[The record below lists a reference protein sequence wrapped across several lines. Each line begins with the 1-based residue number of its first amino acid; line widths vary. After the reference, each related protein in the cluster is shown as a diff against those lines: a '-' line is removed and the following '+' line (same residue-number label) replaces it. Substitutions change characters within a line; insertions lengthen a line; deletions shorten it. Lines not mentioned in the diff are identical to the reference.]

1 MLSFLAGR
9 LTMGFLTVFVTT
21 ILVTLLIHLVPGDP
35 VQIMYAQSQGTTPE
49 QMEEVRKSLGLDKP
63 IPVQYAMFIGRLME
77 GDLGNTIRG
86 GQPVLDVILQ
96 RLPNTIVLAVAAMAI
111 AILIGVPIGFFAA
124 YKQGTI
130 WDVAL
135 MITAIAGIS
144 MPHFWLGL
152 ILLFY
157 FAVDLGWLPVSGGG
171 PLNLVLPAVTL
182 GLSNAA
188 IFARLTRSSMID
200 VLSQDFVQTA
210 IAKGLPKKLVL
221 RRHVLRAGLI
231 PIITMM
237 GLQFAFMMGGAIV
250 VENIFSWNGVG
261 RMAVEAI
268 FQRDY
273 PIIQGFILTFAVVVV
288 FVSIMLDAVYAFID
302 PRIRRSQT

>member
-1 MLSFLAGR
+1 MWRFLSTRILMGA
-9 LTMGFLTVFVTT
+9 LTIWITTV
-21 ILVTLLIHLVPGDP
+21 LVTLLIHAVPGDP

-49 QMEEVRKSLGLDKP
+49 QIEEVRRSLGLDRP
-63 IPVQYAMFIGRLME
+63 IPVQYAMFMERLAQ

-86 GQPVLDVILQ
+86 GQPVLDVIMQ
-96 RLPNTIVLAVAAMAI
+96 RLPNTLVLACAAMFI
-111 AILIGVPIGFFAA
+111 AVLIGVPIGFLAA
-124 YKQGTI
+124 YRKGSLTDI
-130 WDVAL
+130 TL
-135 MITAIAGIS
+135 MIIAIAGIS

-152 ILLFY
+152 MLLFY
-157 FAVDLGWLPVSGGG
+157 FAVELGWLPVSGNGW
-171 PLNLVLPAVTL
+171 LNLVLPALTL

-200 VLSQDFVQTA
+200 VMNQDYVQTA
-210 IAKGLPKKLVL
+210 LAKGLPKALVL
-221 RRHVLRAGLI
+221 RRHVLRAGLL
-231 PIITMM
+231 PVVTMM

-273 PIIQGFILTFAVVVV
+273 PIIQGFILTFSVVVV
-288 FVSIMLDAVYAFID
+288 LVAITIDALYAVLD
-302 PRIRRSQT
+302 PRIRRS

>member
-1 MLSFLAGR
+1 MGA
-9 LTMGFLTVFVTT
+9 LTIWITT
-21 ILVTLLIHLVPGDP
+21 ILVTLLIHAVPGDP

-49 QMEEVRKSLGLDKP
+49 QIEEVRRSLGLDRP
-63 IPVQYAMFIGRLME
+63 IPVQYAMFIERLVQ

-96 RLPNTIVLAVAAMAI
+96 RLPNTLLLACSAMFV
-111 AILIGVPIGFFAA
+111 AILIGVPIGFLAA
-124 YKQGTI
+124 YNEGSLTDI
-130 WDVAL
+130 AL
-135 MITAIAGIS
+135 MMVVIAGIS

-152 ILLFY
+152 LLLFY
-157 FAVDLGWLPVSGGG
+157 FALELGWLPVSGNGW
-171 PLNLVLPAVTL
+171 LNLILPALTL

-200 VLSQDFVQTA
+200 IMSQDYVQTA
-210 IAKGLPKKLVL
+210 FAKGLPKALVL
-221 RRHVLRAGLI
+221 RRHVLRAGLL
-231 PIITMM
+231 PVVTMM

-273 PIIQGFILTFAVVVV
+273 PIIQGFILTFSVVVV
-288 FVSIMLDAVYAFID
+288 VVAIAIDTIYAVLD
-302 PRIRRSQT
+302 PRIRRS

>member
-1 MLSFLAGR
+1 MGA
-9 LTMGFLTVFVTT
+9 LTIWITT
-21 ILVTLLIHLVPGDP
+21 ILVTLLIHAVPGDP

-49 QMEEVRKSLGLDKP
+49 QIEEVRRSLGLDRP
-63 IPVQYAMFIGRLME
+63 IPIQYAMFIERLLH

-86 GQPVLDVILQ
+86 GQPVLDVIMQ
-96 RLPNTIVLAVAAMAI
+96 RLPNTLMLACAAMFV
-111 AILIGVPIGFFAA
+111 AILIGVPIGFLAA
-124 YKQGTI
+124 YREGSVVDI
-130 WDVAL
+130 SL
-135 MITAIAGIS
+135 MVLAIAGIS

-152 ILLFY
+152 MLLFF
-157 FAVDLGWLPVSGGG
+157 FALELGWLPVSGSG
-171 PLNLVLPAVTL
+171 PLNLILPALTL

-200 VLSQDFVQTA
+200 VMGQDYVQTA
-210 IAKGLPKKLVL
+210 FAKGLPKALVM
-221 RRHVLRAGLI
+221 RRHVLRAGLL
-231 PIITMM
+231 PVVTMM

-273 PIIQGFILTFAVVVV
+273 PIIQGFILTFSVVVV
-288 FVSIMLDAVYAFID
+288 TVAIVIDALYAVLD
-302 PRIRRSQT
+302 PRIRRA

>member
-1 MLSFLAGR
+1 MGA
-9 LTMGFLTVFVTT
+9 LTIWITT
-21 ILVTLLIHLVPGDP
+21 ILVTLLIHAVPGDP

-49 QMEEVRKSLGLDKP
+49 QIEEVRRSLGLDRP
-63 IPVQYAMFIGRLME
+63 IAVQYAMFIERLVQ
-77 GDLGNTIRG
+77 GDLGHTIRG

-96 RLPNTIVLAVAAMAI
+96 RLPNTLLLACAAMFV
-111 AILIGVPIGFFAA
+111 AILIGVPLGFLAA
-124 YKQGTI
+124 YREGSLTDI
-130 WDVAL
+130 AL
-135 MITAIAGIS
+135 MMVAIAGIS

-152 ILLFY
+152 LLLFY
-157 FAVDLGWLPVSGGG
+157 FALELGWLPVSGNGW
-171 PLNLVLPAVTL
+171 LNLILPALTL

-200 VLSQDFVQTA
+200 VMSQDYVQTA
-210 IAKGLPKKLVL
+210 FAKGLPKALVL
-221 RRHVLRAGLI
+221 RRHVLRAGLL
-231 PIITMM
+231 PVVTMM

-273 PIIQGFILTFAVVVV
+273 PIVQGFILTFSVVVV
-288 FVSIMLDAVYAFID
+288 FVAIAIDALYAVLD
-302 PRIRRSQT
+302 PRIRRS

>member
-1 MLSFLAGR
+1 MWRFLGTRIATGA
-9 LTMGFLTVFVTT
+9 LTIWVTT
-21 ILVTLLIHLVPGDP
+21 VLVTLLIHAVPGDP

-49 QMEEVRKSLGLDKP
+49 QIEEVRRSLGLDRS
-63 IPVQYAMFIGRLME
+63 IPVQYLMFMERLFQ

-86 GQPVLDVILQ
+86 GQPVLDVILE
-96 RLPNTIVLAVAAMAI
+96 RLPNTLVLACAAMLI
-111 AILIGVPIGFFAA
+111 AILIGVPIGFLAA
-124 YKQGTI
+124 YREGSLIDTG
-130 WDVAL
+130 L
-135 MITAIAGIS
+135 MILAIGGIS

-152 ILLFY
+152 MLLFL
-157 FAVDLGWLPVSGGG
+157 FALELGWLPVSGNG
-171 PLNLVLPAVTL
+171 PLNLILPAMTL

-200 VLSQDFVQTA
+200 VMQQDFVQTA
-210 IAKGLPKKLVL
+210 YAKGLPKSLVL
-221 RRHVLRAGLI
+221 RRHVLRAGLL
-231 PIITMM
+231 PVVTMM

-273 PIIQGFILTFAVVVV
+273 PVIQGFILTFSIVVVV
-288 FVSIMLDAVYAFID
+288 VAISIDALYAVLD
-302 PRIRRSQT
+302 PRIRRS

>member
-1 MLSFLAGR
+1 MWRFLGTRIA
-9 LTMGFLTVFVTT
+9 MGVFTIWVTT
-21 ILVTLLIHLVPGDP
+21 VLVTLLIHAVPGDP

-49 QMEEVRKSLGLDKP
+49 QIEEVRRSLGLDRP
-63 IPVQYAMFIGRLME
+63 IPVQYAMFMERLVQ

-96 RLPNTIVLAVAAMAI
+96 RLPNTLVLACAAMFI
-111 AILIGVPIGFFAA
+111 AILIGVPIGFLAA
-124 YKQGTI
+124 YREGTVI
-130 WDVAL
+130 DIGL
-135 MITAIAGIS
+135 MMIAIAGIS

-152 ILLFY
+152 MLLFF
-157 FAVDLGWLPVSGGG
+157 FALELGWLPVSGNG
-171 PLNLVLPAVTL
+171 PLNLILPALTL

-200 VLSQDFVQTA
+200 VMSQDYVQTA
-210 IAKGLPKKLVL
+210 FAKGLPKALVL
-221 RRHVLRAGLI
+221 RRHVLRAGLL
-231 PIITMM
+231 PVVTMM

-273 PIIQGFILTFAVVVV
+273 PIIQGFILTFSVVVV
-288 FVSIMLDAVYAFID
+288 FVAIAIDALYAVLD
-302 PRIRRSQT
+302 PRIRRA

>member
-1 MLSFLAGR
+1 MLRFIGTRIAMGA
-9 LTMGFLTVFVTT
+9 LTIWVTT
-21 ILVTLLIHLVPGDP
+21 MLVTLLIHAVPGDP

-49 QMEEVRKSLGLDKP
+49 QIEQVRRSLGLDRS
-63 IPVQYAMFIGRLME
+63 IPVQYLMYMERLLQ

-86 GQPVLDVILQ
+86 GQPVLEVILQ
-96 RLPNTIVLAVAAMAI
+96 RLPNTLVLAVAAMFIAI
-111 AILIGVPIGFFAA
+111 AIGVPIGFLAA
-124 YKQGTI
+124 YREGTI
-130 WDVAL
+130 IDTGL
-135 MITAIAGIS
+135 MVLAIAGIS

-152 ILLFY
+152 VLLFF
-157 FAVDLGWLPVSGGG
+157 FALELGWLPVSGND
-171 PLNLVLPAVTL
+171 PMNLILPALTL

-200 VLSQDFVQTA
+200 VMNQDFVQTA
-210 IAKGLPKKLVL
+210 FAKGLPKAMVL
-221 RRHVLRAGLI
+221 RRHVLRAGLL
-231 PIITMM
+231 PVVTMM

-273 PIIQGFILTFAVVVV
+273 PIIQGFILTFSVVVV
-288 FVSIMLDAVYAFID
+288 VVAIAVDALYAVLD
-302 PRIRRSQT
+302 PRIRRA

>member
-1 MLSFLAGR
+1 MLRFIGTRIAMGA
-9 LTMGFLTVFVTT
+9 LTIWVTT
-21 ILVTLLIHLVPGDP
+21 VLVTLLIHAVPGDP

-49 QMEEVRKSLGLDKP
+49 QIEQVRRSLGLDRS
-63 IPVQYAMFIGRLME
+63 IPVQYLMYVERLFQ

-86 GQPVLDVILQ
+86 GQPVLEVILQ
-96 RLPNTIVLAVAAMAI
+96 RLPNTLVLAVAAMFI
-111 AILIGVPIGFFAA
+111 AIVIGVPIGFLAA
-124 YKQGTI
+124 YREGTI
-130 WDVAL
+130 VDIGL
-135 MITAIAGIS
+135 MVLAIAGIS

-152 ILLFY
+152 MLLFF
-157 FAVDLGWLPVSGGG
+157 FALELGWLPVSGND
-171 PLNLVLPAVTL
+171 PMNLILPALTL

-200 VLSQDFVQTA
+200 VMNQDFVQTA
-210 IAKGLPKKLVL
+210 FAKGLPKAMVL
-221 RRHVLRAGLI
+221 RRHVLRAGLL
-231 PIITMM
+231 PVVTMM

-273 PIIQGFILTFAVVVV
+273 PIIQGFILTFSVVVV
-288 FVSIMLDAVYAFID
+288 VVTIAVDALYAVLD
-302 PRIRRSQT
+302 PRIRRA

>member
-1 MLSFLAGR
+1 MLRFLAGR
-9 LTMGFLTVFVTT
+9 IAMGVLTVFVTT
-21 ILVTLLIHLVPGDP
+21 VLVTLLIHLVPGDP
-35 VQIMYAQSQGTTPE
+35 VQIMYAQSQGSTPE
-49 QMEEVRKSLGLDKP
+49 QIEEVRRNLGLDQP
-63 IPVQYAMFIGRLME
+63 IYIQYVQYLGRLSE
-77 GDLGNTIRG
+77 GDLGHTIRG

-96 RLPNTIVLAVAAMAI
+96 RLPNTIVLAIAAMAVAI
-111 AILIGVPIGFFAA
+111 AIGLPLGFFAA
-124 YKQGTI
+124 YYRGSLIDTGLM
-130 WDVAL
+130 AL
-135 MITAIAGIS
+135 AIAGIS

-152 ILLFY
+152 ILLFF
-157 FAVDLGWLPVSGGG
+157 FAVELGWLPVSGSG
-171 PLNLVLPAVTL
+171 PANLILPAVTL

-200 VLSQDFVQTA
+200 VMNQDFVQTA
-210 IAKGLPKKLVL
+210 LAKGLPRTLVF
-221 RRHVLRAGLI
+221 RRHVLRAGLV
-231 PIITMM
+231 PLITMM

-288 FVSIMLDAVYAFID
+288 CVSICLDALYALID
-302 PRIRRSQT
+302 PRIRRAV

>member
-1 MLSFLAGR
+1 
-9 LTMGFLTVFVTT
+9 
-21 ILVTLLIHLVPGDP
+21 VPGDP

-49 QMEEVRKSLGLDKP
+49 QIEQVRRSLGLDRS
-63 IPVQYAMFIGRLME
+63 IPVQYLMYVERLFQ

-86 GQPVLDVILQ
+86 GQPVLEVILQ
-96 RLPNTIVLAVAAMAI
+96 RLPNTLVLAVAAMFI
-111 AILIGVPIGFFAA
+111 AIVIGVPIGFLAA
-124 YKQGTI
+124 YREGTI
-130 WDVAL
+130 VDIGL
-135 MITAIAGIS
+135 MVLAIAGIS

-152 ILLFY
+152 MLLFF
-157 FAVDLGWLPVSGGG
+157 FALELGWLPVSGND
-171 PLNLVLPAVTL
+171 PMNLILPALTL

-200 VLSQDFVQTA
+200 VMNQDFVQTA
-210 IAKGLPKKLVL
+210 FAKGLPKAMVL
-221 RRHVLRAGLI
+221 RRHVLRAGLL
-231 PIITMM
+231 PVVTMM

-273 PIIQGFILTFAVVVV
+273 PIIQGFILTFSVVVV
-288 FVSIMLDAVYAFID
+288 VVTIAVDALYAVLD
-302 PRIRRSQT
+302 PRIRRA

>member
-1 MLSFLAGR
+1 MWRFLGTRIAMGA
-9 LTMGFLTVFVTT
+9 LTIWITT
-21 ILVTLLIHLVPGDP
+21 ILVTLLIHAVPGDP

-49 QMEEVRKSLGLDKP
+49 QIEEVRRSLGLDRP
-63 IPVQYAMFIGRLME
+63 IPVQYVMFLERLLQ
-77 GDLGNTIRG
+77 GDLGTTIRG

-96 RLPNTIVLAVAAMAI
+96 RLPNTLMLACAAMFI
-111 AILIGVPIGFFAA
+111 AILIGVPIGFLAA
-124 YKQGTI
+124 YREGSLVDI
-130 WDVAL
+130 GL
-135 MITAIAGIS
+135 MMIAIAGIS

-152 ILLFY
+152 MLLFF
-157 FAVDLGWLPVSGGG
+157 FALELGWLPVSGNG
-171 PLNLVLPAVTL
+171 PLNLILPALTL

-200 VLSQDFVQTA
+200 VMGQDFVQTA
-210 IAKGLPKKLVL
+210 YAKGLPKGLVL
-221 RRHVLRAGLI
+221 RRHVLRAGLL
-231 PIITMM
+231 PVVTMM

-273 PIIQGFILTFAVVVV
+273 PIIQGF
-288 FVSIMLDAVYAFID
+288 
-302 PRIRRSQT
+302 

>member
-1 MLSFLAGR
+1 MWRFLSTRILMGA
-9 LTMGFLTVFVTT
+9 LTIWITTV
-21 ILVTLLIHLVPGDP
+21 LVTLLIHAVPGDP

-49 QMEEVRKSLGLDKP
+49 QIEEVRRSLGLDRP
-63 IPVQYAMFIGRLME
+63 IPVQYAMFMERLAQ

-86 GQPVLDVILQ
+86 GQPVLDVIMQ
-96 RLPNTIVLAVAAMAI
+96 RLPNTLVLACAAMFI
-111 AILIGVPIGFFAA
+111 AVLIGVPIGFLAA
-124 YKQGTI
+124 YRKGSLTDI
-130 WDVAL
+130 TL
-135 MITAIAGIS
+135 MIIAIAGIS

-152 ILLFY
+152 VLLFF
-157 FAVDLGWLPVSGGG
+157 FAVELGWLPVSGNGW
-171 PLNLVLPAVTL
+171 LNLVLPALTL

-200 VLSQDFVQTA
+200 VMNQDYVQTA
-210 IAKGLPKKLVL
+210 LAKGLPKTLVL
-221 RRHVLRAGLI
+221 RRHVLRAGLL
-231 PIITMM
+231 PVVTMM

-273 PIIQGFILTFAVVVV
+273 PIIQGFILTFSVVVV
-288 FVSIMLDAVYAFID
+288 LVAITIDAFYAVLD
-302 PRIRRSQT
+302 PRIRRS

>member
-1 MLSFLAGR
+1 MWRFLGTRIATGA
-9 LTMGFLTVFVTT
+9 LTIWVTT
-21 ILVTLLIHLVPGDP
+21 VLVTLLIHAVPGDP

-49 QMEEVRKSLGLDKP
+49 QIEEVRRSLGLDRS
-63 IPVQYAMFIGRLME
+63 IPVQYLMFMERLFQ

-86 GQPVLDVILQ
+86 GQPVLDVILE
-96 RLPNTIVLAVAAMAI
+96 RLPNTLVLACAAMII
-111 AILIGVPIGFFAA
+111 AILIGVPIGFLAA
-124 YKQGTI
+124 YREGSLIDTG
-130 WDVAL
+130 L
-135 MITAIAGIS
+135 MILAIGGIS

-152 ILLFY
+152 MLLFL
-157 FAVDLGWLPVSGGG
+157 FALELGWLPVSGNG
-171 PLNLVLPAVTL
+171 PLNLILPAMTL

-200 VLSQDFVQTA
+200 VMQQDFVQTA
-210 IAKGLPKKLVL
+210 YAKGLPKSLVL
-221 RRHVLRAGLI
+221 RRHVLRAGLL
-231 PIITMM
+231 PVVTMM

-273 PIIQGFILTFAVVVV
+273 PVIQGFILTFSIVVVV
-288 FVSIMLDAVYAFID
+288 VAISIDALYAVLD
-302 PRIRRSQT
+302 PRIRRS

>member
-1 MLSFLAGR
+1 MWRFLGTRIAMGA
-9 LTMGFLTVFVTT
+9 LTIWITT
-21 ILVTLLIHLVPGDP
+21 ILVTLLIHAVPGDP

-49 QMEEVRKSLGLDKP
+49 QIEEVRRSLGLDRP
-63 IPVQYAMFIGRLME
+63 IPVQYAMYIERLLQ

-86 GQPVLDVILQ
+86 GQPVLEVILQ
-96 RLPNTIVLAVAAMAI
+96 RIPNTLLLACTAMFI
-111 AILIGVPIGFFAA
+111 AILIGVPIGFLAA
-124 YKQGTI
+124 YREGTLTDI
-130 WDVAL
+130 AL
-135 MITAIAGIS
+135 MIIAIAGIS

-152 ILLFY
+152 MLLFF
-157 FAVDLGWLPVSGGG
+157 FALELGWLPVSGNGW
-171 PLNLVLPAVTL
+171 LNLVLPALTL

-200 VLSQDFVQTA
+200 VMSQDYVQTA
-210 IAKGLPKKLVL
+210 FAKGLPKALVL
-221 RRHVLRAGLI
+221 RRHVLRAGLL
-231 PIITMM
+231 PVVTMM

-273 PIIQGFILTFAVVVV
+273 PIIQGFILTFSVVVV
-288 FVSIMLDAVYAFID
+288 FVAIAIDALYAVLD
-302 PRIRRSQT
+302 PRIRRS

>member
-1 MLSFLAGR
+1 MLRFIGTRIAMGA
-9 LTMGFLTVFVTT
+9 LTIWVTT
-21 ILVTLLIHLVPGDP
+21 VLVTLLIHAVPGDP

-49 QMEEVRKSLGLDKP
+49 QIEQVRRSLGLDRS
-63 IPVQYAMFIGRLME
+63 IPVQYLMYVERLLQ

-86 GQPVLDVILQ
+86 GQPVLEVILQ
-96 RLPNTIVLAVAAMAI
+96 RLPNTLVLAVAAMFI
-111 AILIGVPIGFFAA
+111 AIVIGVPIGFLAA
-124 YKQGTI
+124 YREGTI
-130 WDVAL
+130 VDIGL
-135 MITAIAGIS
+135 MVLAIAGIS

-152 ILLFY
+152 MLLFF
-157 FAVDLGWLPVSGGG
+157 FALELGWLPVSGND
-171 PLNLVLPAVTL
+171 PMNLILPALTL

-200 VLSQDFVQTA
+200 VMSQDFVQTA
-210 IAKGLPKKLVL
+210 FAKGLPKAMVL
-221 RRHVLRAGLI
+221 RRHVLRAGLL
-231 PIITMM
+231 PVVTMM

-273 PIIQGFILTFAVVVV
+273 PIIQGFILTFSVVVV
-288 FVSIMLDAVYAFID
+288 VVAIAVDALYAVLD
-302 PRIRRSQT
+302 PRIRRA